1 MNLINSYACYNR
13 NYNNRIKSSSGAVF
27 SLLAED
33 VLMKKGVVYGVAMAE
48 DCYSARF
55 IEVTDV
61 ETLKYL
67 RGSKYLQAIVG
78 NTYSKVKENLQLG
91 KLVLFSGTGCQVNGL
106 KRFLGKDY
114 DNLICVDVVCH
125 GVPSP
130 KLWRKYVKH
139 QEGVY
144 SGKMSS
150 INFRCKDNC
159 WSDFGVREIFMGNEE
174 ISHYISRESDS
185 YMQFFL
191 RDYSLRPSC
200 YCCTA
205 KKNKLSD
212 LTVADFWGIN
222 EVLPD
227 MNDEKGISLVLTR
240 TKKGQEIFA
249 NVMSELEVREVAYAD
264 GVKKNPSEYESVYM
278 PFQRKIFF
286 RDMDRMSYKRLECK
300 YLKSRICG
308 KFFAICNKMTNA
320 KPERNCSGCSACYAV
335 CPKNAIVMVEDKE
348 GFLYPQIDSSRCV
361 GCGRCDE
368 VCERKKVYA
377 N

>member
-1 MNLINSYACYNR
+1 MNLIKSYVCYNK
-13 NYNNRIKSSSGAVF
+13 NCNNRIKSSSGAVF

-55 IEVTDV
+55 IEATDT
-61 ETLKYL
+61 EALKYL
-67 RGSKYLQAIVG
+67 RGSKYLQASVG
-78 NTYSKVKENLQLG
+78 STYSKVRKNLKSG

-114 DNLICVDVVCH
+114 DNLICLDVICH

-130 KLWRKYVKH
+130 KLWRKYVKY
-139 QEGVY
+139 QEHTY
-144 SGKMSS
+144 EGKMISV
-150 INFRCKDNC
+150 NFRCKDNC
-159 WSDFGVREIFMGNEE
+159 WSDYGVSEVFTGCEE
-174 ISHYISRESDS
+174 ISHYISVKSDS

-200 YCCTA
+200 YCCTD
-205 KKNKLSD
+205 KENKLSD
-212 LTVADFWGIN
+212 LTIADFWGID

-227 MNDEKGISLVLTR
+227 MNDEKGVSLVLTR

-249 NVMSELEVREVAYAD
+249 NVMSELEVSEVTYAD

-278 PFQRKIFF
+278 PLQRKIFF
-286 RDMDRMSYKRLECK
+286 RDMNRMSYKRLEYK
-300 YLKSRICG
+300 YLKSSIHG
-308 KFFAICNKMTNA
+308 KLFAICNKVIKV
-320 KPERNCSGCSACYAV
+320 KPERKCSGCSACYAV
-335 CPKNAIVMVEDKE
+335 CPKNAIMMVEDKE
-348 GFLYPQIDSSRCV
+348 GFLYPQIDKNKCV
-361 GCGRCDE
+361 ECGRCDE
-368 VCERKKVYA
+368 VCEREKVYA